1 MVCIMKSVSSK
12 AFLVLAFVVMVGG
25 TACGDNQKRRVR
37 TADGKGTLMATDSDG
52 LRLLDEMYSLPKTC
66 TEANM
71 RAAREALPHKPEEAV
86 KVIRLC
92 WPVSK
97 PVPNDLGPGLV
108 RISEGT
114 EGIVTNRQFVLP
126 GGRLVEP
133 YAANTYDM
141 ARDGAIEVERIK
153 ITQSPNVG
161 LEGWVYTGSLG
172 RVGSPPL

>member
-1 MVCIMKSVSSK
+1 VSSK
-12 AFLVLAFVVMVGG
+12 ALLVLAFFITLGAI
-25 TACGDNQKRRVR
+25 ACADNQKRRVR
-37 TADGKGTLMATDSDG
+37 TADGKGAVMATNSDG

-71 RAAREALPHKPEEAV
+71 RAAREALAHKPEEAM

-97 PVPNDLGPGLV
+97 PIPNDIGPGLV

-114 EGIVTNRQFVLP
+114 RGIVTGRMFVLP

-141 ARDGAIEVERIK
+141 ARDGAIEVERIR
-153 ITQSPNVG
+153 INQPPNEG
-161 LEGWVYTGSLG
+161 LEGWVYTGSLC

>member
-1 MVCIMKSVSSK
+1 VCIIKSVSSK
-12 AFLVLAFVVMVGG
+12 APLVLAFFVLVGV

-37 TADGKGTLMATDSDG
+37 TADGKGTLMATNSDG
-52 LRLLDEMYSLPKTC
+52 LRQLHDFYALPKTC
-66 TEANM
+66 AEANM
-71 RAAREALPHKPEEAV
+71 RTAREALAHKPEEAIR
-86 KVIRLC
+86 VIRLC

-97 PVPNDLGPGLV
+97 PIPNNIGPGLV
-108 RISEGT
+108 RIPEGT
-114 EGIVTNRQFVLP
+114 RGIVTNRQFVLP

-153 ITQSPNVG
+153 ITQPPNAG
-161 LEGWVYTGSLG
+161 LEGWVYTGALG